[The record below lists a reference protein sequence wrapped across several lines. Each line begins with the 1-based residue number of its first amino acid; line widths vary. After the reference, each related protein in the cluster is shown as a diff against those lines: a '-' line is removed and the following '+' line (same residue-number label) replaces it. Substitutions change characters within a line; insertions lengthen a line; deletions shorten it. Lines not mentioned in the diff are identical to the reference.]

1 PPGAVV
7 EVCPL
12 FAARALDHRRDRQR
26 RHVARALRD
35 RRHEPAPGLS
45 ALLLGD
51 VHPDGVRLGDLHRHD
66 RVLRGA
72 LLPLHPLPAHDL
84 HLRDAHARAGGGD
97 GPGEQGMTQRP
108 VHLYGVIAEFDNP
121 GDLIAAARRAREA
134 GYRKLDAYTP
144 YPIHELTEALALP
157 RTRLPII
164 VFAGGALGFAAALG
178 MQWFAAAVHY
188 PLNIG
193 G

>member
-1 PPGAVV
+1 
-7 EVCPL
+7 
-12 FAARALDHRRDRQR
+12 
-26 RHVARALRD
+26 
-35 RRHEPAPGLS
+35 
-45 ALLLGD
+45 
-51 VHPDGVRLGDLHRHD
+51 
-66 RVLRGA
+66 
-72 LLPLHPLPAHDL
+72 
-84 HLRDAHARAGGGD
+84 
-97 GPGEQGMTQRP
+97 MTQRP

-193 G
+193 GRPLASWPSFVPITFELTVLFAAFAAVPRFVLASRDRFFLCIEAKDPLFDVEKTSRFLATLKARVVSEVEE